1 MVDCAAILHSILL
14 DVGAEVSDEY
24 LQDIDSGHYWMSEDD
39 AGEALN
45 TNDSPDFDRR
55 NAVLNAI
62 LENNGYG
69 VFQ

>member
-1 MVDCAAILHSILL
+1 
-14 DVGAEVSDEY
+14 
-24 LQDIDSGHYWMSEDD
+24 MSEDD